1 MGADMTTETIFL
13 KDRTGQKQTQL
24 FAFVSATIIC
34 CVFSI
39 LLTVPYF
46 GRAAGSCSIMLDGM
60 INPNTAEAASLVRLP
75 NIGPKLAAAVIK
87 YRETADSKGPA
98 FRCAADM
105 ENIRGIGPKT
115 AEKIQPWICFD

>member
-1 MGADMTTETIFL
+1 MGADMTTETTFDR
-13 KDRTGQKQTQL
+13 DRTGQRQAQL
-24 FAFVSATIIC
+24 FAFVAAAIIC

-39 LLTVPYF
+39 LLTVSYF
-46 GRAAGSCSIMLDGM
+46 GRAAGGCSIILDGR

-75 NIGPKLAAAVIK
+75 NIGPKRAAAIVE

-98 FRCAADM
+98 FHRTADM

-115 AEKIQPWICFD
+115 AEKMQPWLCFE

>member
-24 FAFVSATIIC
+24 FAFVAAAIIC

-39 LLTVPYF
+39 MLTVSYF
-46 GRAAGSCSIMLDGM
+46 GRAAGSCSIMVDGR

-75 NIGPKLAAAVIK
+75 SIGPKLATAIIK
-87 YRETADSKGPA
+87 YRETANSKGPA

-105 ENIRGIGPKT
+105 ENIRGIGLKT

>member
-1 MGADMTTETIFL
+1 MGANMTTETIFL

-24 FAFVSATIIC
+24 FAFVAAAIIC

-39 LLTVPYF
+39 LLTISYF
-46 GRAAGSCSIMLDGM
+46 GRAAGSCSIMLDGT

-75 NIGPKLAAAVIK
+75 NIGPKLATAVIK
-87 YRETADSKGPA
+87 YRETTDSKGPA
-98 FRCAADM
+98 FHRTADM